1 MRPILLKI
9 AGLNSFREVQEIE
22 FLKLCETGV
31 FGIFGSTGSGKS
43 TILDAITLALY
54 GTVERAY
61 NNTQGILNHAE
72 DQLFVDF
79 RFSLAAGEQRV
90 TYRAERSYRRSG
102 DRTVKASTCRLVE
115 IVDGAETVL
124 ASKADEMTKKIEII
138 LGLNVQDFTRAVV
151 LPQGKFAE
159 FLTIKP
165 KDRRSMLERLFSLEA
180 YGRELSARLSE
191 QLEEVKFT
199 LNGVEQRQQGLGD
212 ASAERVEEAKADL
225 QRVSQKSETIEKE
238 LLNLKTQYEEVKE
251 VWGFQEQ
258 LRQLKD
264 EETQLAAEQPHIDKI
279 AEGLSLAERAEA
291 LRSLLEEILVAEKQ
305 LKEAQEQIRAAE
317 KRLREAMLA
326 KETAES
332 QWLDVNRKRLDEEP
346 RFLRRLEQLEQAKSL
361 EGDIQTRQ
369 ERLNQARSDYSALD
383 KTRKDYEKT
392 LLGVSN
398 QKTNLQKKMLEV
410 KSKIA
415 NISVDP
421 SLRKRVNAAVQGL
434 EGYEMVSKQVENL
447 QADLSRNRG
456 EMSARQM
463 EFQTYQAN
471 VLAAQK
477 TVGELKEALS
487 KLSNPSLSEEMLGA
501 RFQELERRRHKVAN
515 IERADSEVKAEL
527 ERLQA
532 AALERK
538 KAEAE
543 VEIRE
548 TEQAKLVLE
557 IKAATELVEQKKA
570 EVKALEKENLAGL
583 LAEKLGEGEPCPVCG
598 SKGHPQLAQSLGH
611 ELLEQAGRDLE
622 EALEKLQG
630 LEGAHQKVITK
641 LAVAKAQL
649 LSKKE
654 LEEKQTVLCET
665 KHGAALAYR
674 KELAEADRK
683 KDVQTLQLILAEEDA
698 RLAKD
703 HQALN
708 QWKEDHEGKKRRLEE
723 AQEML
728 AEAEKKQ
735 YEISSL
741 MASLEAVE
749 KNVGH
754 RLSSLMEEQVQRKAA
769 LDNARGD
776 IAIEDIRSLQKQYSS
791 WDETSSV
798 LNQNLSGFEEEYGK
812 TGEVEEKLLRE
823 KSNCDLELQNL
834 KTVGIEA
841 ARDLGELQRKWEAYT
856 EGKPAQQLIEQV
868 KKELTQITAREES
881 LKKAYELAKNT
892 WMQAEQSQAVCL
904 KTLELS
910 QRGFKIARQKLDLG
924 LQKSEFGNEEEA
936 KRALCEASERREME
950 QVLANYRQKVLV
962 NKEKQE
968 DVTERLKGRY
978 LRPEEWLAWPIRLKE
993 GEKVYTETIEQK
1005 GAAQQRLEKLQA
1017 AHKEWTKLED
1027 QRKNLSHRMNLLK
1040 NLQTVFKGNAFVE
1053 FVAQE
1058 QLINVSLDAS
1068 ERLKQLTNQRYA
1080 LEVDAEGGFIMRD
1093 DANGGVRRPVNSLS
1107 GGETFLTSLALAL
1120 ALSTQIQ
1127 LRGRSP
1133 LEFFFLDEGFGTLD
1147 ANLLETVMNTLE
1159 KLHLQNLTIGIISH
1173 VPELKNRLSRRLV
1186 LTPAEAGGA
1195 GSRVKL
1201 EMA

>member
-1 MRPILLKI
+1 MKPLSLKI
-9 AGLNSFREVQEIE
+9 SGLNSFREVQEID
-22 FLKLCETGV
+22 FSKLCETGV

-72 DQLFVDF
+72 EQLFVDF
-79 RFSLAAGEQRV
+79 RFSLAMGEQRV

-115 IVDGAETVL
+115 VVNRVETVL
-124 ASKADEMTKKIEII
+124 ASKADEMTRKIEEI

-180 YGRELSARLSE
+180 YGRELSARLSD
-191 QLEEVKFT
+191 QLEDVKFT

-225 QRVSQKSETIEKE
+225 QRVSQKSETIARD
-238 LLNLKTQYEEVKE
+238 LLDLKTQYEGVKE

-258 LRQLKD
+258 LRQFKD
-264 EETQLAAEQPHIDKI
+264 EETQLAAEQPHMDKV

-291 LRSLLEEILVAEKQ
+291 LRSLLEEIVGAEKQ
-305 LKEAQEQIRAAE
+305 LKEAGEQTTADE
-317 KRLREAMLA
+317 KRLREAKLT
-326 KETAES
+326 KEAAEG
-332 QWLDVNRKRLDEEP
+332 QWLDANRKRLDQEP

-361 EGDIQTRQ
+361 EGDIQSRQ

-383 KTRKDYEKT
+383 KTRKEYEKT
-392 LLGVSN
+392 LLGVSR
-398 QKTNLQKKMLEV
+398 QKTNLQKQILDV
-410 KSKIA
+410 KSKITG
-415 NISVDP
+415 ISVDP
-421 SLRKRVNAAVQGL
+421 GLRKRVNASAQEL
-434 EGYEMVSKQVENL
+434 EGYEMVSKQVESL
-447 QADLSRNRG
+447 QADLSRNRE
-456 EMSARQM
+456 EMSARQK
-463 EFQTYQAN
+463 EFQTCQAN
-471 VLAAQK
+471 ALAARK
-477 TVGELKEALS
+477 IVGELKEALS
-487 KLSNPSLSEEMLGA
+487 ELSNPFLSEEILGA
-501 RFQELERRRHKVAN
+501 RFQELERCRHKVAD
-515 IERADSEVKAEL
+515 IERAESEVKAEL

-532 AALERK
+532 IVQEREKAEGEAGVGEREQAQLALEI
-538 KAEAE
+538 E
-543 VEIRE
+543 
-548 TEQAKLVLE
+548 
-557 IKAATELVEQKKA
+557 AATELVEQKKA
-570 EVKALEKENLAGL
+570 EVKALEKDNLAGI
-583 LAEKLGEGEPCPVCG
+583 LAEKLSEGEPCPVCG
-598 SKGHPQLAQSLGH
+598 AKGHPQLAQSLEY
-611 ELLEQAGRDLE
+611 ELLEQAGCDLE
-622 EALEKLQG
+622 QATEKLRS

-641 LAVAKAQL
+641 LAVANSQL

-654 LEEKQTVLCET
+654 LEEKQKVLCET
-665 KHGAALAYR
+665 KQGAASAYR
-674 KELAEADRK
+674 QELAETDRK

-698 RLAKD
+698 RLVKAQ
-703 HQALN
+703 QALN
-708 QWKEDHEGKKRRLEE
+708 QWKDDQEGKKRRLEE

-728 AEAEKKQ
+728 AAAEKRQ
-735 YEISSL
+735 YEMNSL
-741 MASLEAVE
+741 MASLEAVG
-749 KNVGH
+749 KNMGQ
-754 RLSSLMEEQVQRKAA
+754 RLASLLEEQVQRQAA
-769 LDNARGD
+769 LNQVRGD

-791 WDETSSV
+791 WDESISV
-798 LNQNLSGFEEEYGK
+798 LNQNLSAFEEEYGK
-812 TGEVEEKLLRE
+812 AGEAEEKLLRE
-823 KSNCDLELQNL
+823 KSNCELELQNL
-834 KTVGIEA
+834 RTVGTEA
-841 ARDLGELQRKWEAYT
+841 ARDLGELQKKWEAYT

-868 KKELTQITAREES
+868 KKELALITAREES
-881 LKKAYELAKNT
+881 LKKAYELAKDT
-892 WMQAEQSQAVCL
+892 WLQAEQTQAVGL

-910 QRGFKIARQKLDLG
+910 QRGFKTARQKLDLG
-924 LQKSEFGNEEEA
+924 LQKSEFENEEEV
-936 KRALCEASERREME
+936 KKALWEVSERPKME
-950 QVLANYRQKVLV
+950 QVLANYRQKVLI

-968 DVTERLKGRY
+968 DVTQRLKGRY

-993 GEKVYTETIEQK
+993 AEKVYTETIEQK

-1017 AHKEWTKLED
+1017 AHQEWTELEG
-1027 QRKNLSHRMNLLK
+1027 QRKNLRQRMNLLK